1 MNNFNIKRFLLII
14 CWLSIGQLPSIDAAQ
29 AAPKRLVAQAN
40 KVNLKIVVNSDRDT
54 IQSDNALTLREA
66 ISLLNGELK
75 LDKLSTEERAQ
86 VREGSSGEG
95 SRIEFNLPAGATK
108 INLDRELPPIQM
120 VGVTIDGTTQPGFV
134 PKSKSNNA
142 VVMATPVVEITP
154 AKDVQISRGISILA
168 DDVTVKGL
176 SIYGFSIA
184 TNATQDVPGGD
195 IFVSHRLPPPDI
207 SEQQAPGAD
216 SAFGERNLA
225 PKNVTIEGNFLGV
238 KPDKSIP
245 PVASNFGVY
254 VFNSKGTTIR
264 NNVINDHTASGI
276 ITSVKADNLL
286 VQENV
291 IVGNGTS
298 GMPDAIRLE
307 GEIRN
312 NKIESNLI
320 CGNDGSGVFLFKPAA
335 GAVEIRNNTIGFN
348 GRRLRRA
355 AIHLMGN
362 DNQVTNNRIFNQA
375 GAGVSITAFP
385 QPHSS
390 IGDVASARNTVQNN
404 RFSFLEGLSVDLNTY
419 RNDAVEGF
427 QDGDGI
433 NPQRNSDNRRLDTA
447 NMAINAPQFRSPD
460 FLLLN
465 DRVNVDGTADPGT
478 KIELY
483 QVSEASTN
491 GPLNRSL
498 ATVTADAK
506 GHFGAS
512 LTGLKPGEMVSAIA
526 TDPKYGTSEPSR
538 NALVIEPGT
547 SAADTK
553 PAQMSL
559 ASIPKP
565 DCLSGVFAVPEI
577 ANVDPLPPVVAQ
589 TPTEITPTVP
599 EIPTPPAEPPAP
611 LKLNIPANVHFALDK
626 SNIAP
631 NSGKLIREIARILKE
646 NPYIVVDLQ
655 GHTDPRASDD
665 YNQRLGMRRAR
676 STRDYLVRQGI
687 SPSRITIRSFGEAKL
702 KSPNNNITDYARDRR
717 VEFIY
722 RDVRGLNLEV
732 IEQEN
737 DLQLEQR
744 RK

>member
-1 MNNFNIKRFLLII
+1 MNNLNIKKFLLIL
-14 CWLSIGQLPSIDAAQ
+14 CWLSIGQLPLINAAQ
-29 AAPKRLVAQAN
+29 AAPKRLIAQASR
-40 KVNLKIVVNSDRDT
+40 VNLKIVVNSDRDT
-54 IQSDNALTLREA
+54 IQADNGLTLREA
-66 ISLLNGELK
+66 IALLNGDLK
-75 LDKLSTEERAQ
+75 LDKLSSEERAQ
-86 VREGSSGEG
+86 VSESLTGG
-95 SRIEFNLPAGATK
+95 SRIEFNLPAGGMK
-108 INLDRELPPIQM
+108 INLDRELPPIQ
-120 VGVTIDGTTQPGFV
+120 VAGVSIDGTTQPGFV
-134 PKSKSNNA
+134 PKSKSDNA
-142 VVMATPVVEITP
+142 VVMATPAIEITP
-154 AKDVQISRGISILA
+154 VKDVQISRGISILA

-176 SIYGFSIA
+176 SIYGFSLP
-184 TNATQDVPGGD
+184 TDATQDVPGGD
-195 IFVSHRLPPPDI
+195 IFISHSLPFSDG
-207 SEQQAPGAD
+207 SRESGD
-216 SAFGERNLA
+216 RNLA

-238 KPDKSIP
+238 KPDRTIP
-245 PVASNFGVY
+245 TVASNFGVY

-286 VQENV
+286 IEQNV

-320 CGNDGSGVFLFKPAA
+320 CGNDGSGVFLFKPAV

-348 GRRLRRA
+348 GRRFRRA

-385 QPHSS
+385 QPHSPT
-390 IGDVASARNTVQNN
+390 GDVVSARNTVKGN

-460 FLLLN
+460 FLLLD

-483 QVSEASTN
+483 QVTEASTN
-491 GPLNRSL
+491 GPLNRPL

-506 GHFGAS
+506 GNFGAS

-565 DCLSGVFAVPEI
+565 DCLSGSFAVPEI
-577 ANVDPLPPVVAQ
+577 ANADPQPPAVAQ
-589 TPTEITPTVP
+589 TPTDINPTVP
-599 EIPTPPAEPPAP
+599 EIPTPTEPTAP

-626 SNIAP
+626 SNIRP
-631 NSGKLIREIARILKE
+631 NSGELIREIARILKE
-646 NPYIVVDLQ
+646 NPYVVVDLQ
-655 GHTDPRASDD
+655 GHTDSRADND

-676 STRDYLVRQGI
+676 STRDYLVKQGI
-687 SPSRITIRSFGEAKL
+687 SPSRITIRSFGETQL

-722 RDVRGLNLEV
+722 RDIRGLKLEV

-744 RK
+744 RN

>member
-1 MNNFNIKRFLLII
+1 
-14 CWLSIGQLPSIDAAQ
+14 LSTGQLPLVNAAQ
-29 AAPKRLVAQAN
+29 AAPKRLIAQAN

-54 IQSDNALTLREA
+54 IKPDNSLTLREA
-66 ISLLNGELK
+66 IAILNGDLK
-75 LDKLSTEERAQ
+75 LDRLSTEERGQ
-86 VREGSSGEG
+86 VQEISQGQG
-95 SRIEFNLPAGATK
+95 SRIEFNLPGGSTK

-120 VGVTIDGTTQPGFV
+120 AMVTIDGTTQAGFV
-134 PKSKSNNA
+134 PKSKTNKT
-142 VVMATPVVEITP
+142 VVMPTPAIEITP

-168 DDVTVKGL
+168 DNVTVKGL
-176 SIYGFSIA
+176 SIYGFSLP
-184 TNATQDVPGGD
+184 TDATQDVPGGD
-195 IFVSHRLPPPDI
+195 IFISHSLPSSDG
-207 SEQQAPGAD
+207 S
-216 SAFGERNLA
+216 GESGDLNLA

-238 KPDKSIP
+238 KPDKTLPS
-245 PVASNFGVY
+245 VASNFGVY

-264 NNVINDHTASGI
+264 NNIINNHTASGI
-276 ITSVKADNLL
+276 ITSLKADNLL
-286 VQENV
+286 VEENV
-291 IVGNGTS
+291 IIGNGTS

-320 CGNDGSGVFLFKPAA
+320 CGNDGSGVFLFKPAV

-362 DNQVTNNRIFNQA
+362 DNQVINNRIFNQA
-375 GAGVSITAFP
+375 GAGVSVTAFP

-390 IGDVASARNTVQNN
+390 TGDVVSARNTIANN
-404 RFSFLEGLSVDLNTY
+404 RFSALEGLSVDLNTY

-447 NMAINAPQFRSPD
+447 NMAINAPQFLSPD

-465 DRVNVDGTADPGT
+465 DLVNVDGTADPGT

-483 QVSEASTN
+483 QVTEASTN

-498 ATVTADAK
+498 ATVTADDK

-538 NALVIEPGT
+538 NALVIEPGI

-553 PAQMSL
+553 PAQISL
-559 ASIPKP
+559 ASISKP
-565 DCLSGVFAVPEI
+565 ECLSGSFAVPEI
-577 ANVDPLPPVVAQ
+577 ANADPEPPAVVAQ

-599 EIPTPPAEPPAP
+599 EIPTPVEPPAP
-611 LKLNIPANVHFALDK
+611 VKLNIPANVHFALDK

-631 NSGKLIREIARILKE
+631 NSGKLIKEIARILKE
-646 NPYIVVDLQ
+646 HPYIVVDLQ
-655 GHTDPRASDD
+655 GHTDPRAGND

-687 SPSRITIRSFGEAKL
+687 SPSRITIRSFGETKL
-702 KSPNNNITDYARDRR
+702 KSQNNNITDYARDRR

-722 RDVRGLNLEV
+722 RDIRGLQLEV

-744 RK
+744 RN

>member
-1 MNNFNIKRFLLII
+1 MNNLNIKKFLLIL
-14 CWLSIGQLPSIDAAQ
+14 CWLSIGQLPSIEAAQ
-29 AAPKRLVAQAN
+29 SGPKRLVVQAN
-40 KVNLKIVVNSDRDT
+40 RANLKIVVNSDRDT
-54 IQSDNALTLREA
+54 IQTDNALTLREA
-66 ISLLNGELK
+66 IAILNGDLK
-75 LDKLSTEERAQ
+75 IDNLSTEERAQ
-86 VREGSSGEG
+86 VQENSEAAG
-95 SRIEFNLPAGATK
+95 SRIEFNLPAGSTK
-108 INLDRELPPIQM
+108 ISLDRELPPIQLA
-120 VGVTIDGTTQPGFV
+120 GVTIDGTTQSGFIA
-134 PKSKSNNA
+134 KSKNNKT
-142 VVMATPVVEITP
+142 VVMATPAIEITP
-154 AKDVQISRGISILA
+154 AQNVQISRGISILA
-168 DDVTVKGL
+168 DNVTVKGL
-176 SIYGFSIA
+176 SIYGFSLP
-184 TNATQDVPGGD
+184 TDATQDIPGGD
-195 IFVSHRLPPPDI
+195 IFISHSIPY
-207 SEQQAPGAD
+207 AD
-216 SAFGERNLA
+216 AKVESGDRNLA
-225 PKNVTIEGNFLGV
+225 PKNVTIEGNYLGV
-238 KPDKSIP
+238 KPDKTIP

-286 VQENV
+286 VEENV
-291 IVGNGTS
+291 IVGNGSS

-320 CGNDGSGVFLFKPAA
+320 CGNDGSGIFLFKPAI

-362 DNQVTNNRIFNQA
+362 DNQVIDNRIFNQA
-375 GAGVSITAFP
+375 GAGVSVTAFP
-385 QPHSS
+385 QPHSTT
-390 IGDVASARNTVQNN
+390 GDVVSARNTVKGN

-447 NMAINAPQFRSPD
+447 NMAINAPQFLSPD

-483 QVSEASTN
+483 QVGEADTN

-498 ATVTADAK
+498 ATVIADDK

-512 LTGLKPGEMVSAIA
+512 LTGLKPGQMVSAIA

-553 PAQMSL
+553 PAQISL
-559 ASIPKP
+559 ASISKP
-565 DCLSGVFAVPEI
+565 ECLSGAFAVPQI
-577 ANVDPLPPVVAQ
+577 ANADPEPPSVAQ
-589 TPTEITPTVP
+589 TPIDTTPTVP
-599 EIPTPPAEPPAP
+599 EIPTPTVPEIPTPTEPPAP
-611 LKLNIPANVHFALDK
+611 IKLTIPANVHFALDK

-655 GHTDPRASDD
+655 GHTDSRAQND

-676 STRDYLVRQGI
+676 STRDYLVKQGI
-687 SPSRITIRSFGEAKL
+687 SSSRITIRSFGEAKL
-702 KSPNNNITDYARDRR
+702 KSSNNTIIDYARDRR

-722 RDVRGLNLEV
+722 RDIRGLQLEV

-744 RK
+744 RN

>member
-1 MNNFNIKRFLLII
+1 MKNLNIKKFLLLL
-14 CWLSIGQLPSIDAAQ
+14 CWLSLGQLPFINAAQ
-29 AAPKRLVAQAN
+29 AAPKRIIAQAN
-40 KVNLKIVVNSDRDT
+40 RVNLKIVVSSDRDT
-54 IQSDNALTLREA
+54 IQSDNSLTLREA
-66 ISLLNGELK
+66 IAILNDDLK
-75 LDKLSTEERAQ
+75 LDRLSTEERAQ
-86 VREGSSGEG
+86 VRESIPGEG
-95 SRIEFNLPAGATK
+95 SRIEFNLPAGSK
-108 INLDRELPPIQM
+108 RINLDRELPPIK
-120 VGVTIDGTTQPGFV
+120 VAGVTIDGTTQSGFV
-134 PKSKSNNA
+134 PKSKTNRA
-142 VVMATPVVEITP
+142 VVMATPAIEITP

-168 DDVTVKGL
+168 DNVTVKGL
-176 SIYGFSIA
+176 SIYGFSLP
-184 TNATQDVPGGD
+184 TDATQDVPGGD
-195 IFVSHRLPPPDI
+195 IFISHSLPSSDG
-207 SEQQAPGAD
+207 S
-216 SAFGERNLA
+216 GESGDRNLA
-225 PKNVTIEGNFLGV
+225 PNNVTIEGNFLGV
-238 KPDKSIP
+238 KPDKTIP
-245 PVASNFGVY
+245 SVASNFGVY

-264 NNVINDHTASGI
+264 NNVIVDHTASGI

-286 VQENV
+286 VEENV

-320 CGNDGSGVFLFKPAA
+320 CGNDGSGVFLFKPAV

-390 IGDVASARNTVQNN
+390 TGDVVSARNIITNN
-404 RFSFLEGLSVDLNTY
+404 RFSSLEGLSVDLNTY
-419 RNDAVEGF
+419 RNDAVESF

-447 NMAINAPQFRSPD
+447 NMAINAPQFLSPD

-483 QVSEASTN
+483 QVTEASTN
-491 GPLNRSL
+491 GPLNHSL
-498 ATVTADAK
+498 ATVTADDK

-565 DCLSGVFAVPEI
+565 ECLSGSFAVPEI
-577 ANVDPLPPVVAQ
+577 ANADPEPPPVAQ
-589 TPTEITPTVP
+589 TPIDITPTVP
-599 EIPTPPAEPPAP
+599 EIPTPVKPPAPVEPPAP

-626 SNIAP
+626 SKIEP
-631 NSGKLIREIARILKE
+631 NSGKLIQEIARILKE
-646 NPYIVVDLQ
+646 NPYVVVDLQ
-655 GHTDPRASDD
+655 GHTDPRADND

-687 SPSRITIRSFGEAKL
+687 APSRITIRSFGETKL

-722 RDVRGLNLEV
+722 RDIRGLQLEV

-744 RK
+744 RN

>member
-1 MNNFNIKRFLLII
+1 MYNLNIKKFLLLL
-14 CWLSIGQLPSIDAAQ
+14 CWLILGQLPSINAAQ
-29 AAPKRLVAQAN
+29 AAPKRPIAQAN
-40 KVNLKIVVNSDRDT
+40 RVNLKIVVNSDRDT
-54 IQSDNALTLREA
+54 IQPDNSLTLREA
-66 ISLLNGELK
+66 IAILNGDLK
-75 LDKLSTEERAQ
+75 LNNLSTEERAQ
-86 VREGSSGEG
+86 VSESNLGEG
-95 SRIEFNLPAGATK
+95 SRIEFNLPAGNTR
-108 INLDRELPPIQM
+108 INLDRELPPIQLA
-120 VGVTIDGTTQPGFV
+120 GVTIDGTTQTGFV
-134 PKSKSNNA
+134 AKSKTNKT
-142 VVMATPVVEITP
+142 VVMATPAIEITP

-168 DDVTVKGL
+168 DNITVKGL
-176 SIYGFSIA
+176 SIYGFSLP
-184 TNATQDVPGGD
+184 TDATQDVPGGD
-195 IFVSHRLPPPDI
+195 IFISHSLPSSD
-207 SEQQAPGAD
+207 GN
-216 SAFGERNLA
+216 GESGDRNLA

-238 KPDKSIP
+238 KPDKTMP
-245 PVASNFGVY
+245 LAASNFGVY

-286 VQENV
+286 VEENV
-291 IVGNGTS
+291 IIGNGTS

-320 CGNDGSGVFLFKPAA
+320 CGNDGSGVFLFKPAV

-362 DNQVTNNRIFNQA
+362 DNQVINNRIFNQA
-375 GAGVSITAFP
+375 GAGVSVTAFP
-385 QPHSS
+385 QPHSTT
-390 IGDVASARNTVQNN
+390 GDVVSARNTIANN
-404 RFSFLEGLSVDLNTY
+404 RFSSLEGLSVDLNTY
-419 RNDAVEGF
+419 RNDTVEGF

-447 NMAINAPQFRSPD
+447 NMAINAPQFLSPD

-483 QVSEASTN
+483 QVTEASTN

-498 ATVTADAK
+498 ATVTADDK

-538 NALVIEPGT
+538 NALVIEPGI

-553 PAQMSL
+553 PVKMSL
-559 ASIPKP
+559 ASISKP
-565 DCLSGVFAVPEI
+565 ECLSGPFAVPEI
-577 ANVDPLPPVVAQ
+577 ANADPEPPAVVAQ
-589 TPTEITPTVP
+589 TPTDITPTGS
-599 EIPTPPAEPPAP
+599 EIPTPVEPPAP
-611 LKLNIPANVHFALDK
+611 VKLNIPANVHFALDK

-631 NSGKLIREIARILKE
+631 NSGKLIKEIARILKE
-646 NPYIVVDLQ
+646 HPYIVVDLQ
-655 GHTDPRASDD
+655 GHTDPRAGND

-687 SPSRITIRSFGEAKL
+687 SPSRITIRSFGETRL

-722 RDVRGLNLEV
+722 RDIRGLQLEV

-737 DLQLEQR
+737 DLQLEER
-744 RK
+744 RN

>member
-1 MNNFNIKRFLLII
+1 MKNLNIKKFLLII
-14 CWLSIGQLPSIDAAQ
+14 CWLSLGQLPLISSAQ
-29 AAPKRLVAQAN
+29 AAPKRLITQAN
-40 KVNLKIVVNSDRDT
+40 KVDLKIVVNSDRDT
-54 IQSDNALTLREA
+54 IQPDNGLTLREA
-66 ISLLNGELK
+66 IAILNGDLK
-75 LDKLSTEERAQ
+75 LDNLSIEERAQ
-86 VREGSSGEG
+86 VQESSQGQG
-95 SRIEFNLPAGATK
+95 SRIEFNLPAGSTR
-108 INLDRELPPIQM
+108 INLDRELPPIQLA
-120 VGVTIDGTTQPGFV
+120 GVTIDGTTQSGFV

-142 VVMATPVVEITP
+142 VVMPTPAIEITP

-168 DDVTVKGL
+168 DNVTVKGL
-176 SIYGFSIA
+176 SIYGFSLP
-184 TNATQDVPGGD
+184 TDATQDVPGGD
-195 IFVSHRLPPPDI
+195 IFISHSLPSSDG
-207 SEQQAPGAD
+207 S
-216 SAFGERNLA
+216 GESGDRNLA

-238 KPDKSIP
+238 KPDKTIP
-245 PVASNFGVY
+245 PVTSNFGVY
-254 VFNSKGTTIR
+254 VFNSKGITIR

-286 VQENV
+286 VEENV
-291 IVGNGTS
+291 IIGNGTS

-320 CGNDGSGVFLFKPAA
+320 CGNDGSGVFLFKPAV

-362 DNQVTNNRIFNQA
+362 DNQVINNRIFNQA
-375 GAGVSITAFP
+375 GAGVSVTAFP
-385 QPHSS
+385 QPHSTT
-390 IGDVASARNTVQNN
+390 GDVVSARNTIANN
-404 RFSFLEGLSVDLNTY
+404 RFSALEGLSVDLNTY

-447 NMAINAPQFRSPD
+447 NMAINAPQFLSPD

-483 QVSEASTN
+483 QVTEASTN

-498 ATVTADAK
+498 ATVTADDK

-538 NALVIEPGT
+538 NALIIEPGT

-559 ASIPKP
+559 ANISKP
-565 DCLSGVFAVPEI
+565 ECLSGPFAVPEI
-577 ANVDPLPPVVAQ
+577 ANADPEPPAVVAQ
-589 TPTEITPTVP
+589 TPTDITPTIP
-599 EIPTPPAEPPAP
+599 EIPTPAEPPAAI
-611 LKLNIPANVHFALDK
+611 KLNIPANVHFALDK

-631 NSGKLIREIARILKE
+631 NSGKLIQEIARILKE

-655 GHTDPRASDD
+655 GHTDPRAGND

-687 SPSRITIRSFGEAKL
+687 SPSRITIRSFGETRL
-702 KSPNNNITDYARDRR
+702 KSPLNNITDYARDRR

-722 RDVRGLNLEV
+722 RDIRGLQLEV

-744 RK
+744 RR

>member
-1 MNNFNIKRFLLII
+1 MNNLSIKKFLLIA
-14 CWLSIGQLPSIDAAQ
+14 CWLSIGQLPLINAAQ
-29 AAPKRLVAQAN
+29 AAPKRLVAQVN
-40 KVNLKIVVNSDRDT
+40 RVNLKIVVNSDRDT
-54 IQSDNALTLREA
+54 IQSDNSLTLREA
-66 ISLLNGELK
+66 IAILNGDLK
-75 LDKLSTEERAQ
+75 LDKLSSEERAQ
-86 VREGSSGEG
+86 VSESSSGEG
-95 SRIEFNLPAGATK
+95 SRIEFNLPAGSTR
-108 INLDRELPPIQM
+108 INLDRELPPIQLA
-120 VGVTIDGTTQPGFV
+120 GVTIDGTTQSGFI
-134 PKSKSNNA
+134 PKSKTNKTL
-142 VVMATPVVEITP
+142 VMATPAIEITP

-168 DDVTVKGL
+168 DNVTVKGL
-176 SIYGFSIA
+176 SIYGFSLPID
-184 TNATQDVPGGD
+184 ATQDVPGGD
-195 IFVSHRLPPPDI
+195 IFISHNLPSSDG
-207 SEQQAPGAD
+207 SRESGD
-216 SAFGERNLA
+216 RNLA

-286 VQENV
+286 VEENI

-320 CGNDGSGVFLFKPAA
+320 CGNDGSGVFLFKPAV

-362 DNQVTNNRIFNQA
+362 DNQVINNRIFNQA
-375 GAGVSITAFP
+375 GAGVSVTAFP

-390 IGDVASARNTVQNN
+390 TGDVVSARNTISNN
-404 RFSFLEGLSVDLNTY
+404 RFSSLEGLSVDLNTY

-447 NMAINAPQFRSPD
+447 NMAINAPQFLSPD

-483 QVSEASTN
+483 QVTEASTN

-498 ATVTADAK
+498 ATVTADDK

-512 LTGLKPGEMVSAIA
+512 LTGLKPGEMISAIA

-538 NALVIEPGT
+538 NALVIEPGI

-559 ASIPKP
+559 TNSPKP
-565 DCLSGVFAVPEI
+565 ECLSGPFAVPEI
-577 ANVDPLPPVVAQ
+577 ANADPEPPAVAQ
-589 TPTEITPTVP
+589 TPTDTTPTVP
-599 EIPTPPAEPPAP
+599 EIPTPVEPPAP
-611 LKLNIPANVHFALDK
+611 LRLNIPANVHFALDK
-626 SNIAP
+626 SKIEP
-631 NSGKLIREIARILKE
+631 NSGKLIREIARVLKE

-687 SPSRITIRSFGEAKL
+687 SPSRITIRSFGETKL

-722 RDVRGLNLEV
+722 RDVRGLQLEV

-744 RK
+744 RY

>member
-1 MNNFNIKRFLLII
+1 MNNLNIKKFLLIL

-29 AAPKRLVAQAN
+29 AAPKRLVAQASR
-40 KVNLKIVVNSDRDT
+40 VNLKIVVNSDRDT
-54 IQSDNALTLREA
+54 IQADNGLTLREA
-66 ISLLNGELK
+66 IALLNGDLK
-75 LDKLSTEERAQ
+75 IDKLSSKERAQ
-86 VREGSSGEG
+86 VSESLSGG
-95 SRIEFNLPAGATK
+95 SRIEFNLPAGGMK
-108 INLDRELPPIQM
+108 INLDRELPPIQTA
-120 VGVTIDGTTQPGFV
+120 GVSIDGTTQPGFV

-142 VVMATPVVEITP
+142 VVMATPAIEITP
-154 AKDVQISRGISILA
+154 VKDVQISRGISILA
-168 DDVTVKGL
+168 DNVTVKGL
-176 SIYGFSIA
+176 SIYGFSLP
-184 TNATQDVPGGD
+184 TDATQDVPGGD
-195 IFVSHRLPPPDI
+195 IFIGVGIASPLENRLPESTGLDRQEDRI
-207 SEQQAPGAD
+207 S
-216 SAFGERNLA
+216 A

-238 KPDKSIP
+238 KPDKSVP
-245 PVASNFGVY
+245 LVASNFGVY

-286 VQENV
+286 VEENV

-312 NKIESNLI
+312 NKIQSNLI
-320 CGNDGSGVFLFKPAA
+320 CGNDGSGVFLFKPAV

-348 GRRLRRA
+348 GRRFRRA

-362 DNQVTNNRIFNQA
+362 DNQVIDNRIFNQA
-375 GAGVSITAFP
+375 GAGVSVTAFS

-390 IGDVASARNTVQNN
+390 TGDVVSARNTVKGN
-404 RFSFLEGLSVDLNTY
+404 RFSSLEGLSVDLNTY

-447 NMAINAPQFRSPD
+447 NMAINAPQFLSPD

-465 DRVNVDGTADPGT
+465 DRVNVDGTADPST

-483 QVSEASTN
+483 QVTEVSTN
-491 GPLNRSL
+491 GPLNRPL

-565 DCLSGVFAVPEI
+565 ECLSGRFAVPEI
-577 ANVDPLPPVVAQ
+577 ANADPKPPEVAQ
-589 TPTEITPTVP
+589 PPIDTTTTVP
-599 EIPTPPAEPPAP
+599 EIPTPVEPPTS

-626 SNIAP
+626 SNIVP
-631 NSGKLIREIARILKE
+631 NSGKLIQEIARVLKE

-655 GHTDPRASDD
+655 GHTDPRAGND

-687 SPSRITIRSFGEAKL
+687 SPSRITIRSFGETRL
-702 KSPNNNITDYARDRR
+702 KSQNNNITDYARDRR

-722 RDVRGLNLEV
+722 RDIRGLKLEV

-737 DLQLEQR
+737 DLQLER
-744 RK
+744 RN

>member
-1 MNNFNIKRFLLII
+1 MKNFDFKFFLLLI
-14 CWLSIGQLPSIDAAQ
+14 CWLSLGQLPLINTAQ
-29 AAPKRLVAQAN
+29 AAPKHLIIQAN
-40 KVNLKIVVNSDRDT
+40 RVNLKIVVNSDRDT
-54 IQSDNALTLREA
+54 IQPDNGLTLREA
-66 ISLLNGELK
+66 IAILNGNLK
-75 LDKLSTEERAQ
+75 LDNLSTEERAQ
-86 VREGSSGEG
+86 ISESSLGEG
-95 SRIEFNLPAGATK
+95 SRIEFNLPAGNTR
-108 INLDRELPPIQM
+108 INLDQELPPIQLA
-120 VGVTIDGTTQPGFV
+120 GVTIDGTTQTGFV
-134 PKSKSNNA
+134 AKSKTNKT
-142 VVMATPVVEITP
+142 VVMATPAIEITP

-168 DDVTVKGL
+168 DNVTVKGL
-176 SIYGFSIA
+176 SIYGFSLP
-184 TNATQDVPGGD
+184 TDATQDVPGGD
-195 IFVSHRLPPPDI
+195 IFISHSLPSSDG
-207 SEQQAPGAD
+207 S
-216 SAFGERNLA
+216 GESGDRNLA

-238 KPDKSIP
+238 KPDKTIP
-245 PVASNFGVY
+245 PIASNFGVY

-286 VQENV
+286 VEENV
-291 IVGNGTS
+291 IIGNGTS

-320 CGNDGSGVFLFKPAA
+320 CGNDGSGVFLFKPAV

-390 IGDVASARNTVQNN
+390 TGDVISARNTIANN
-404 RFSFLEGLSVDLNTY
+404 RFSFLEGLSIDLNTY

-447 NMAINAPQFRSPD
+447 NMAINAPQFLSPD

-483 QVSEASTN
+483 QVTEASTN

-498 ATVTADAK
+498 ATVTADDK

-553 PAQMSL
+553 PPQMSL
-559 ASIPKP
+559 ASISKP
-565 DCLSGVFAVPEI
+565 ECLSGPFAVPQI
-577 ANVDPLPPVVAQ
+577 ANTEPEPPAVVAQ
-589 TPTEITPTVP
+589 TPTKITPTVP
-599 EIPTPPAEPPAP
+599 EIPTPIEPPAP
-611 LKLNIPANVHFALDK
+611 VKLNIPANVHFALDK

-631 NSGKLIREIARILKE
+631 NSGKLIQEIARILKE

-655 GHTDPRASDD
+655 GHTDPRAGND

-687 SPSRITIRSFGEAKL
+687 SPARITIRSFGETRL
-702 KSPNNNITDYARDRR
+702 KSPLNNITDYARDRR
-717 VEFIY
+717 VEFVY
-722 RDVRGLNLEV
+722 RDIRGLQLEV

-744 RK
+744 RN

>member
-1 MNNFNIKRFLLII
+1 MNNLNIKKFLLVL

-29 AAPKRLVAQAN
+29 AAPKRLIAQAN
-40 KVNLKIVVNSDRDT
+40 KVNLKIVVNSDRDN
-54 IQSDNALTLREA
+54 IQPDKSLTLREA
-66 ISLLNGELK
+66 IAILNGDLK
-75 LDKLSTEERAQ
+75 LDNLSTEERAQ
-86 VREGSSGEG
+86 VRESSLGEG
-95 SRIEFNLPAGATK
+95 SRIEFNLPAGSTR
-108 INLDRELPPIQM
+108 INLDRELPPIQLA
-120 VGVTIDGTTQPGFV
+120 GVTIDGTTQTGFV
-134 PKSKSNNA
+134 AKSKTNKTL
-142 VVMATPVVEITP
+142 VMATPAIEITP
-154 AKDVQISRGISILA
+154 AKDIQISRGISILA
-168 DDVTVKGL
+168 DNVTLKGL
-176 SIYGFSIA
+176 SIYGFSLP
-184 TNATQDVPGGD
+184 TDATQDVPGGD
-195 IFVSHRLPPPDI
+195 IFISHSLP
-207 SEQQAPGAD
+207 SEDG
-216 SAFGERNLA
+216 SGESGDRNLA

-238 KPDKSIP
+238 KPDKTIP
-245 PVASNFGVY
+245 PIASNFGVY

-286 VQENV
+286 VEENV
-291 IVGNGTS
+291 IIGNGTS

-320 CGNDGSGVFLFKPAA
+320 CGNDGSGVFLFKPAV

-362 DNQVTNNRIFNQA
+362 DNQVINNRIFNQA
-375 GAGVSITAFP
+375 GAGVSVTAFP
-385 QPHSS
+385 QPHSTT
-390 IGDVASARNTVQNN
+390 GDVVSARNTIANN
-404 RFSFLEGLSVDLNTY
+404 RFSSLEGLSIDLNTY

-447 NMAINAPQFRSPD
+447 NMAINAPQFLSTD
-460 FLLLN
+460 FLLLDN
-465 DRVNVDGTADPGT
+465 RVNVDGTADPGT
-478 KIELY
+478 KIEIY
-483 QVSEASTN
+483 QVTEASTN

-498 ATVTADAK
+498 ATVTADDK

-559 ASIPKP
+559 SNMSKP
-565 DCLSGVFAVPEI
+565 ECLSGPFAVPEI
-577 ANVDPLPPVVAQ
+577 ANADPEPPAVVAQ
-589 TPTEITPTVP
+589 TPTDITPTGS
-599 EIPTPPAEPPAP
+599 EIPTPVEPPAP
-611 LKLNIPANVHFALDK
+611 AKLNIPANVHFALDK
-626 SNIAP
+626 SYIAP
-631 NSGKLIREIARILKE
+631 NSGKLIQEIARILKE

-655 GHTDPRASDD
+655 GHTDPRAGND

-687 SPSRITIRSFGEAKL
+687 SPARITIRSFGETRL
-702 KSPNNNITDYARDRR
+702 KSPLNNITDYARDRR

-722 RDVRGLNLEV
+722 RDIRGLQLEV

-744 RK
+744 RN